1 MNSAIKFTSLFTFFF
16 WSLQLSAQ
24 QEPVSTLF
32 WNNYMHTNPAMTGAV
47 YQHSANVVWRD
58 YWFKPVHNVPY
69 QTTVWAN
76 YALRINTIN
85 SGLGISYRYD
95 VVGHQKMNTA
105 LLSYAYHIPVKSLF
119 LSIGA
124 SAGIGV
130 LNYDYSDFSFESPV
144 LEPSFNPVF
153 TSDFG
158 IALRHEKWN
167 VGLSVT
173 QLNSATFRAT
183 DMQYEHTFTLTP
195 HFRLFG
201 DYCFDLGDKWA
212 LTPRVQ
218 LVATRQQLL
227 TNLQLMATWNKNLW
241 FGAGV
246 KNAFYGGSLIT
257 VSPFVGYDVKSKF
270 RIGYAANIST
280 LPDGYMNNYMTHEL
294 VLSFLMK

>member
-1 MNSAIKFTSLFTFFF
+1 MSLASKLTLLATFFAGN
-16 WSLQLSAQ
+16 LQLTAQ

-58 YWFKPVHNVPY
+58 YWVKPMYGYPY

-76 YALRINTIN
+76 YALGINKIN
-85 SGLGISYRYD
+85 SGLGVSYRYD

-105 LLSYAYHIPVKSLF
+105 LLSYAYHIPIKSLF

-130 LNYDYSDFSFESPV
+130 LQYDYSGFSFESPV
-144 LEPSFNPVF
+144 VEPAFNPVF

-173 QLNSATFRAT
+173 QLNSATFRTT
-183 DMQYEHTFTLTP
+183 DMQYEYNLTP
-195 HFRLFG
+195 HFWLFA
-201 DYCFDLGDKWA
+201 DYRFNLGERWS

-218 LVATRQQLL
+218 LVATRQRLL
-227 TNLQLMATWNKNLW
+227 ENLQVMATWKEKLW
-241 FGAGV
+241 FGVGAKNMFRGV
-246 KNAFYGGSLIT
+246 I
-257 VSPFVGYDVKSKF
+257 VSPFVGYDIKGKF

-280 LPDGYMNNYMTHEL
+280 APDVYMHNYMTHEV